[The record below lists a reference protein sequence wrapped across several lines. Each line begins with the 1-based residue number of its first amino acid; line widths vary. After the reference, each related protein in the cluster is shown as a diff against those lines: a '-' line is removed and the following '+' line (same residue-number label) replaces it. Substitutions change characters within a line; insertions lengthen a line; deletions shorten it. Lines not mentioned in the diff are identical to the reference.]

1 MTTSK
6 SNKTLIVKNTLLL
19 YVRQFFTLILALYT
33 SRLTLQ
39 VLGVTDYGIYSA
51 VGGITAILS
60 VLVSSMST
68 STQRFL
74 TYAMGVDD
82 GAQLKDVFKSS
93 TQIYVVICAVFL
105 FIAEIAGTWF
115 LYNKMVIPSDRQ
127 NVAFW
132 VFQFSIFNC
141 ILNFLNV
148 PYNAAIIA
156 HEDMGT
162 TALFSILQSISIL
175 LFVIALKYIPYDKL
189 LIYAALQLAV
199 ATMIRMTI
207 MLYCRVRYP
216 EVKITH
222 FFSLN
227 RPLIKEMTSVASWVV
242 LSNVA
247 VTGFVQGVNLLFNVF
262 YGPVLNAAYT
272 VAMQAY
278 SGVRSFTSNFQ
289 LAANPQ
295 IVKHYS
301 AGNLTAMN
309 DLLFMVCKMS
319 LFLILLMSL
328 PFLFYRHEMMILWLE
343 MVPEHATNFF
353 MLLFIYAYI
362 DVMAYPMDVAAQA
375 TGQLRNYTLLT
386 ACILL
391 MSLPIGYVLLKT
403 GYPPESVY
411 VAVTLLAILGITA
424 RIYILSN
431 LILFNK
437 RSFLT
442 SVCMPIMKVALCSIV
457 VSLGMKLFVN
467 NDILSFLHFCTIFVV
482 VAVFIYLF
490 GITSK
495 EKHQCMNMIRSR
507 FKK

>member
-1 MTTSK
+1 MATGK
-6 SNKTLIVKNTLLL
+6 VKIVQNTLLL
-19 YVRQFFTLILALYT
+19 YARQFVTLVLALYT

-60 VLVSSMST
+60 VLVSSMSS
-68 STQRFL
+68 STQRFM
-74 TYAMGVDD
+74 TYAMGQGDEN
-82 GAQLKDVFKSS
+82 QLKSVFKSS
-93 TQIYVVICAVFL
+93 TQIYVVICIIF
-105 FIAEIAGTWF
+105 FIVAEIVGTWF
-115 LYNKMVIPSDRQ
+115 LYDKMVIAPDRLG
-127 NVAFW
+127 VAFW
-132 VFQFSIFNC
+132 VFQFSILNC

-148 PYNAAIIA
+148 PCNAAIIA
-156 HEDMGT
+156 HEDMGV
-162 TALFSILQSISIL
+162 TAIFAILQSVSIFA
-175 LFVIALKYIPYDKL
+175 FVIVLQYIPYDKL
-189 LIYAALQLAV
+189 LIYAALQLVV
-199 ATMIRMTI
+199 ATILRMAIMIF
-207 MLYCRVRYP
+207 CRVRYF
-216 EVKITH
+216 ETH
-222 FFSLN
+222 ISSFFNFDRSL
-227 RPLIKEMTSVASWVV
+227 LKKMTSVASWVV
-242 LSNVA
+242 LSNIA

-301 AGNLTAMN
+301 AGNLPAMN

-319 LFLILLMSL
+319 MFLIMLMSL
-328 PFLFYRHEMMILWLE
+328 PFLFYRNEVMSLWLGT
-343 MVPEHATNFF
+343 VPEHAANFF

-375 TGQLRNYTLLT
+375 TGKLRNYTLLT
-386 ACILL
+386 AGILL
-391 MSLPIGYVLLKT
+391 MSLPIGYVLLKI
-403 GYPPESVY
+403 GFPPESVY
-411 VAVTLLAILGITA
+411 VAVTLLAILGIAA
-424 RIYILSN
+424 RIYLLSN

-437 RSFLT
+437 RSFFT
-442 SVCMPIMKVALCSIV
+442 SVCMPIMKVVLCSIV
-457 VSLGMKLFVN
+457 VSLGMKMFVN
-467 NDILSFLHFCTIFVV
+467 NDILSFLHFCTIFAV

-490 GITSK
+490 GMTSK